1 MTDIKDCFF
10 MLQAGNIEVELGS
23 HPRNDQ
29 VQLDWESFPA
39 RVDPGRGIQ
48 RSRSNCCV
56 KAILFKI
63 EL

>member
-1 MTDIKDCFF
+1 

-23 HPRNDQ
+23 HPRKDQ

-48 RSRSNCCV
+48 RSRSYCGAR
-56 KAILFKI
+56 AILLDF
-63 EL
+63 EM

>member
-1 MTDIKDCFF
+1 

-39 RVDPGRGIQ
+39 RVDPGRGIR
-48 RSRSNCCV
+48 RSRSNCGV
-56 KAILFKI
+56 KAILFNI